1 MTERLPVTYLFV
13 PANRP
18 DRFEKALATGADR
31 IILDLE
37 DAVPL
42 DGKDVARAALVAAQ
56 LDWSR
61 IVVRVN
67 PSSTGFFYDDLRAVA
82 ATQAAGVM
90 IAKAETA
97 ADINIVAQAIGR
109 PIDITPLVETAA
121 GLDAVDEM
129 LCAAGVSRVA
139 FGHLDMAV
147 DLGCSTDWDS
157 LVLARQTLVLRS
169 RRHGKAAPIEGVTPH
184 IDDEQVFADTLL
196 AKKFGFGAKLLIHP
210 KQIAPTLRAF
220 APSDQEVTWAHK
232 VLAALA
238 ASNGAA
244 VAVDGKMVDKPV
256 EDAARRILTHVR
268 DQTL

>member
-1 MTERLPVTYLFV
+1 MTEPMPVTYLFV

-18 DRFEKALATGADR
+18 DRFEKARSAGADR

-42 DGKDVARAALVAAQ
+42 DGKDIARAALIGAE

-61 IVVRVN
+61 VLVRVN
-67 PSSTGFFYDDLRAVA
+67 PSSTTFFEDDLRAVA
-82 ATQAAGVM
+82 ATQAAGIM

-97 ADINIVAQAIGR
+97 ADINMVSQTIGR
-109 PIDITPLVETAA
+109 PIDITPLIETAK
-121 GLDAVDEM
+121 GLNAVDEL
-129 LCAAGVSRVA
+129 LCTAGVSRVA

-147 DLGCSTDWDS
+147 DLGCSTDWDG
-157 LVLARQTLVLRS
+157 LVLARQTLVWRS
-169 RRHGKAAPIEGVTPH
+169 RLHGKASPIEGVTPN
-184 IDDEQVFADTLL
+184 IDDDQVFSDTLL

-210 KQIAPTLRAF
+210 KQIAPTLRGF
-220 APSDQEVTWAHK
+220 TPSDQEVTWAHK
-232 VLAALA
+232 VLAALE

-256 EDAARRILTHVR
+256 EDSARRILMIVQDR
-268 DQTL
+268 EL